1 MLLLGRAL
9 PTKPGIQEAE
19 FIFLDRCFAAAVSY
33 SAHGVWE
40 PAWESHMVNNLL
52 FKAVE
57 IRGLVGKLPHGNLRS
72 SWVSCAIRAEFA
84 VRPLGLLSCGVTS
97 PPGESRCCRV
107 VIQALIILPSEPKA
121 SAPPGEKLRHRRTA
135 VRGPSGRK
143 RGMFNLAC

>member
-84 VRPLGLLSCGVTS
+84 CQTTWAPQLWGDQSTRRIQVLQGGDSGVDH
-97 PPGESRCCRV
+97 PA
-107 VIQALIILPSEPKA
+107 Q
-121 SAPPGEKLRHRRTA
+121 
-135 VRGPSGRK
+135 
-143 RGMFNLAC
+143 